1 MTRKRNPRIE
11 ASDESIK
18 KVLSG
23 LYKEINEE
31 KIHTKKFL
39 NKLIKRVD
47 DAPEEDKNALLS
59 VLGKLITDQQ
69 KNLLEYNTKKIQVV
83 KSLQANLDS
92 KRGYEKKNKEVEDE
106 ADKPFD
112 ANTASMLLKEL
123 RDKRNSSDGDKQ
135 Q

>member
-31 KIHTKKFL
+31 KMLVKKQL
-39 NKLIKRVD
+39 TKLIKRID
-47 DAPEEDKNALLS
+47 DAPEDDKNALLS
-59 VLGKLITDQQ
+59 VLGKNIADQQ
-69 KNLLEYNTKKIQVV
+69 KILLEYNTKKIQIV

-92 KRGYEKKNKEVEDE
+92 KRGYEKKNKDEVDE
-106 ADKPFD
+106 VDKPFD
-112 ANTASMLLKEL
+112 SNTASMLLKQLKE
-123 RDKRNSSDGDKQ
+123 NISSSDGDKQ
-135 Q
+135 E